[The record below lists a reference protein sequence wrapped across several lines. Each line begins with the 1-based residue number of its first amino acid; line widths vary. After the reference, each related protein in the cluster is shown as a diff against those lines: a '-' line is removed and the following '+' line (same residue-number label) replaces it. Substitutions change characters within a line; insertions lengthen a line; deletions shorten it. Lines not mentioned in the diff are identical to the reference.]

1 MEKGHDYSGH
11 MASNM
16 DLTVYIGFGD
26 FFMPSA
32 TVPVLVVSDLQ
43 LQYVLIALCV
53 RASWQSI
60 SSTR

>member
-53 RASWQSI
+53 RAS
-60 SSTR
+60 